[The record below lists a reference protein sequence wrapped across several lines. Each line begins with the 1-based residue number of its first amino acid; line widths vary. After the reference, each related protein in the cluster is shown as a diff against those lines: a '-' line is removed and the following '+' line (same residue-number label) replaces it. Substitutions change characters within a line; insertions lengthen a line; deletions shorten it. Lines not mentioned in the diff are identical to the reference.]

1 MRTKKTQPLFS
12 HYLDKTASTKKGPK
26 KSKRKHTILEIYS
39 DHYYKSK
46 IQGLVNDELDND
58 LQYESLS
65 RTEKVSRQLSIYRR
79 IRAECWENESDEV
92 RAKIRKIFSEEH
104 EAKADGGDK
113 VNMDGSE
120 SETESNDN
128 DHNDDDNE
136 EKSSLR
142 AQQE

>member
-1 MRTKKTQPLFS
+1 VRTKKPQPLFS
-12 HYLDKTASTKKGPK
+12 HYLDKTASAKKGSK

-39 DHYYKSK
+39 DNYYKSK

-58 LQYESLS
+58 PQYESLP

-79 IRAECWENESDEV
+79 IRADCWENESDEV
-92 RAKIRKIFSEEH
+92 KGEIKKIFNEET
-104 EAKADGGDK
+104 KAGEGAK

-120 SETESNDN
+120 SETENDD
-128 DHNDDDNE
+128 DHNDDDDE
-136 EKSSLR
+136 EKTSLR